1 MQYHLLVMV
10 LAEYSSSY
18 VLSVCL
24 SYGVGNLYFDLAQT
38 QQYFQTIVQLSNI
51 SKPLCS
57 SATFPNHCAARSHSP
72 HNVLHSPSTSILIRQ
87 TQVLAS
93 PATTSTLQPLE
104 VPNLYT
110 MSGMPHKQSDLNSC
124 GFWYGPHNN
133 GRPYNH

>member
-51 SKPLCS
+51 LCS
-57 SATFPNHCAARSHSP
+57 SATFPNHCAAQQHF
-72 HNVLHSPSTSILIRQ
+72 Q
-87 TQVLAS
+87 TIVQLAHTH
-93 PATTSTLQPLE
+93 P
-104 VPNLYT
+104 T
-110 MSGMPHKQSDLNSC
+110 MSCIHLAQNVPLRTLLQSTENEAIYYKGWGVFSNHKMNKCFHCSESPVHS
-124 GFWYGPHNN
+124 GTYE
-133 GRPYNH
+133 

>member
-51 SKPLCS
+51 LCS
-57 SATFPNHCAARSHSP
+57 SATFPNHCAAQQHF
-72 HNVLHSPSTSILIRQ
+72 Q
-87 TQVLAS
+87 TIVQLS
-93 PATTSTLQPLE
+93 NISKPLCSSLTLTPQCPAFT
-104 VPNLYT
+104 
-110 MSGMPHKQSDLNSC
+110 
-124 GFWYGPHNN
+124 
-133 GRPYNH
+133 